1 MIHNYYERQYILT
14 KRCIQLVAVANSF
27 VVCDII
33 RPKESGFAAITLK
46 TTSWAVILA
55 NICLMIELARIGGE
69 KRKIFEIF
77 AVRLRR

>member
-14 KRCIQLVAVANSF
+14 KRCILLIAIANSF

-33 RPKESGFAAITLK
+33 RPKEYGFAAITLK

-77 AVRLRR
+77 ALTLRR